1 MKRIYNITKIA
12 VLFALFGYCGVAN
25 AQGTSGN
32 WEATEISSTKTIDLT
47 GNVTIEGTIT
57 IPSGFTLTINAGE
70 HQLTPYTST
79 AYSSE
84 ATDYVEP
91 ISFQVMGK
99 LVING
104 GVVDGGNTTKVGNSV
119 GGGGEGAANAIN
131 GNKAGIF
138 IKIVGKGEVSLN
150 DFAAKNLYSSPKG
163 SACFIQT
170 AADSRENT
178 PNATSVSGR
187 AKVIL
192 NNVSVDN
199 CLNNNDHGIIY
210 AGGAKLN
217 STIEMTKCTIT
228 NCMVKANGTGT
239 GYGGVIKGAGQS
251 DCNLI
256 MKECTM
262 TYCWGSGWGG
272 AILWAANG
280 NNCKAIL
287 NNCTFENNYAR
298 YLGGAISTES
308 TLELEDCNILNNTA
322 GYGGGGIAAFPFTL
336 SDATEANTNLA
347 VGLQLTG
354 GNRISGNRTLYKTN
368 KGQSSPINESIEH
381 EVDYG
386 FNPRY
391 TIKDASDVYYP
402 SGGGGIWI
410 LMNKDGWNC
419 EVTISKSNVIESNYS
434 AYDGGGV
441 YFYKQRPHTGSGANV
456 KFVGTYTGDSGL
468 ATLHSYADFKGNES
482 ARSGGGIAVGADNAT
497 IKYPTVDIEG
507 GEIINNIALNGNGG
521 GVYMPGGIFTMNAGN
536 IKNNDAKTASS
547 SLSVDAGNGG
557 GIAIMNGTFTV
568 TGDSEIS
575 SNKSAYL
582 GGGLFVYNED
592 NTGEPKS
599 ISFEGGV
606 LKGNSASNGGGVC
619 ASGNLALKI
628 SGVTIERNTSTNGGG
643 IYLTQGASM
652 DFGSGK
658 IRNNQALYSDNY
670 TEGTAYGIDADKVK
684 GVGGGIYLD
693 SNTTLTFSVTTELG
707 LYGNQAAIGADDI
720 FANGNNTSV
729 ALPNVSDMVLEG
741 FKAPNSLYWVEDYIV
756 NDKEY
761 ANHGTGEWGGDTRR
775 YRELLASQDAVEYP
789 IVEVTGSSLELKKYV
804 SLALGY
810 EIIYIT
816 IQKQG
821 LKTGES
827 AMFILTQRGTDNK
840 TWLPE
845 YMRVLLTGSTTGGV
859 VSRKVGVPS
868 GYWKVEETNWS
879 WAYTFEPEN
888 GIEREIIDTKEDYIF
903 EFKNTPKTNTP
914 ERDEDVKVN
923 EFNKPV
929 TTTTKK
935 L

>member
-32 WEATEISSTKTIDLT
+32 WEATEISSTKTINLT
-47 GNVTIEGTIT
+47 GNVTIKGTIT
-57 IPSGFTLTINAGE
+57 IASGTLTINANRANR
-70 HQLTPYTST
+70 TIT
-79 AYSSE
+79 AASDFKGSLFKVNSG
-84 ATDYVEP
+84 AA
-91 ISFQVMGK
+91 

-104 GVVDGGNTTKVGNSV
+104 TNANQITIDGSTTNFTFTKGNSPIENPHKLTV
-119 GGGGEGAANAIN
+119 PEGISRRAIHN
-131 GNKAGIF
+131 Q
-138 IKIVGKGEVSLN
+138 GKLTLKYVTIE
-150 DFAAKNLYSSPKG
+150 DFAATG
-163 SACFIQT
+163 
-170 AADSRENT
+170 E
-178 PNATSVSGR
+178 
-187 AKVIL
+187 
-192 NNVSVDN
+192 
-199 CLNNNDHGIIY
+199 
-210 AGGAKLN
+210 GGAILIDCAQGRDDAGNVVSYSKSDKTRLENCTIRRCQATNGAAIKVTNQSSEYETNHTN
-217 STIEMTKCTIT
+217 SDGNACSLTIINSTIT
-228 NCMVKANGTGT
+228 NCYSTDNETSGILRSNGGAVGSLYLTNVKFLDNYSSYSGGGLYWNAHGAHNTQCVIDGCTFDGNMAYERGGAIMLEANFSFVNNRTELKNNQVGGNGGGLVIT
-239 GYGGVIKGAGQS
+239 GYGGGADTQENYELAF
-251 DCNLI
+251 NLSEYLNI
-256 MKECTM
+256 HDNKAKNGGGVAFIF
-262 TYCWGSGWGG
+262 GSGMTLPMESTINTNFNGAIIEDNIASEKGG
-272 AILWAANG
+272 ALY
-280 NNCKAIL
+280 
-287 NNCTFENNYAR
+287 FENYTDKERGYKININ
-298 YLGGAISTES
+298 LNHG
-308 TLELEDCNILNNTA
+308 ELKNN
-322 GYGGGGIAAFPFTL
+322 
-336 SDATEANTNLA
+336 
-347 VGLQLTG
+347 
-354 GNRISGNRTLYKTN
+354 
-368 KGQSSPINESIEH
+368 
-381 EVDYG
+381 
-386 FNPRY
+386 
-391 TIKDASDVYYP
+391 
-402 SGGGGIWI
+402 
-410 LMNKDGWNC
+410 
-419 EVTISKSNVIESNYS
+419 S
-434 AYDGGGV
+434 AKLGGGV
-441 YFYKQRPHTGSGANV
+441 YVYDEMVNAQQMSGKQLLLDNNEATNDGGAIYIQGGSLTMA
-456 KFVGTYTGDSGL
+456 
-468 ATLHSYADFKGNES
+468 
-482 ARSGGGIAVGADNAT
+482 
-497 IKYPTVDIEG
+497 EG
-507 GEIINNIALNGNGG
+507 VISNN
-521 GVYMPGGIFTMNAGN
+521 
-536 IKNNDAKTASS
+536 TASQ
-547 SLSVDAGNGG
+547 NGG
-557 GIAIMNGTFTV
+557 GICMSNGAFSIKK
-568 TGDSEIS
+568 GDIVNNEASQ
-575 SNKSAYL
+575 Y
-582 GGGLFVYNED
+582 GGGLYVVNTDDEGKTITFSGGTLSRNNAVY
-592 NTGEPKS
+592 
-599 ISFEGGV
+599 
-606 LKGNSASNGGGVC
+606 GGGVC

-670 TEGTAYGIDADKVK
+670 TLGTAYGIDADKVK

-756 NDKEY
+756 SDEEY
-761 ANHGTGEWGGDTRR
+761 ENHGTGEWSGDTRR

-789 IVEVTGSSLELKKYV
+789 IVEVTGSSLELKQYV

-903 EFKNTPKTNTP
+903 EFINTPKNNTP